1 MTLAMVDYLMGAV
14 LINLGGVIFSIINTI
29 MINSKIKK
37 QQRLIDFIY
46 TRAQKAKK
54 LEEHREKLEDQRL
67 SKLKKQRS
75 GTKK

>member
-1 MTLAMVDYLMGAV
+1 MTLGMVDYIMGAV

-46 TRAQKAKK
+46 ARSIKSKK
-54 LEEHREKLEDQRL
+54 LEEHREKVEEQRVA
-67 SKLKKQRS
+67 KLKKTI
-75 GTKK
+75 TKSKK